1 MPYLMG
7 GTVCG
12 PTDKTDYCVLSRNF
26 HMLSMIL
33 TVIFIIDFVLG
44 GNLINWLM
52 KRWRNNFK
60 K

>member
-1 MPYLMG
+1 MG